1 MHYNTSMPTEPT
13 PIQTD
18 PLQETAQY
26 VKGVGPSRYALLQK
40 MELHTVGDLL
50 FNFPRAYEDVSDCRA
65 IVDLEPGVLQTVVGE
80 IIEMDSR
87 TTGSGKTMIS
97 VVITDGKQVLEGVWF
112 NQAYVVRSLRYGQRV
127 AFSGK
132 PSWRADHWQIG
143 NPRVRPLDQD
153 AAEQGNVIPVYSL
166 TDGLYPEQIRKIQK
180 QIVETYAGFVPEAL
194 PDILLQK
201 HQLVGIKQAL
211 QDVHLPA
218 RVKDA
223 DEARRRLVYEEFLIL
238 QVALA
243 LRRRDARTRL
253 QAPAMPVSQKIDER
267 IRQLFSF
274 QLTGDQNRAISQI
287 CKDMAQDRPM
297 RRLLQADVGAGK
309 TAVAVY
315 AMLLAVAWK
324 HQVALMAPTEVLARQ
339 HWRTLHELL
348 AHSRVRRSLL
358 IGSLSEKEKKITH
371 AEIRHGQ
378 VDLVVGTQALIQKEV
393 EFARLGLVVIDEQH
407 RFGVTQRAQFK
418 QLGVNP
424 HYLIMTATPI
434 PRTIAL
440 TVFSDLDVSVMRE
453 MPPGRK
459 KVVTRWINE
468 EKREKL
474 FEKLCEEMR
483 LGRQLYVVCPLVEES
498 EDKDTKAAEQ
508 TFKELKEGIFRGFE
522 VGLLH
527 GRLDDKAKDFT
538 MNQFRRGELNVLVTT
553 TVVEVGV
560 DIPNATLMVIEH
572 ADRFGM
578 SQLHQLRGRITRG
591 PVAGECYLFADAPN
605 DETKERLQTLCKTT
619 DGFELAEYDLRVRG
633 MGEFFGTKQHGL
645 GELKLGN
652 LVRDADLLSFA
663 RNDAL
668 ELVQGDPG
676 LKLPE
681 HAELRKQVLAKYGQ
695 KLALAEIG

>member
-1 MHYNTSMPTEPT
+1 MKPQQTPT
-13 PIQTD
+13 QTD
-18 PLQETAQY
+18 PLQESAQFA
-26 VKGVGPSRYALLQK
+26 KGVGPARFALLQK
-40 MELHTVGDLL
+40 LGLTTVGDLL
-50 FNFPRAYEDVSDCRA
+50 FNFPRTYEDVSDCRA
-65 IVDLEPGVLQTVVGE
+65 IADLEPGVLQTVVGE

-87 TTGSGKTMIS
+87 STTSGKTMIS
-97 VVITDGKQVLEGVWF
+97 VVISDGRHVLEGVWF

-127 AFSGK
+127 AYSGK
-132 PSWRADHWQIG
+132 PSWRFDHWQMG
-143 NPRVRPLDQD
+143 SPRVRPLDQE
-153 AAEQGNVIPVYSL
+153 AAEQRNVIPVYAL
-166 TDGLYPEQIRKIQK
+166 TEGLHPDQMRKIQK
-180 QIVETYAGFVPEAL
+180 QIVEEYAPLVLETL
-194 PDILLQK
+194 PDNLLAK

-211 QDVHLPA
+211 LDVHLPA

-223 DEARRRLVYEEFLIL
+223 EEARRRLVYEEFLTL

-243 LRRRDARTRL
+243 LRRRDSRTRL
-253 QAPAMPVSQKIDER
+253 QAPAMPVSQKIDEH
-267 IRQLFSF
+267 IRRLFPF
-274 QLTGDQNRAISQI
+274 QLTSDQNRAITQI
-287 CKDMAQDRPM
+287 CKDMALDRPM

-407 RFGVTQRAQFK
+407 RFGVMQRAQFK
-418 QLGVNP
+418 QLGVDP

-459 KVVTRWINE
+459 PVVTKWIVE

-474 FEKLCEEMR
+474 FEKLCEEIR
-483 LGRQLYVVCPLVEES
+483 TGRQLYLVCPLVEES
-498 EDKDTKAAEQ
+498 EASDIKAAEQ
-508 TFKELKEGIFRGFE
+508 TFKELKEGIFRGLE

-527 GRLDDKAKDFT
+527 GRQDDRTKDFT
-538 MNQFRRGELNVLVTT
+538 MNSFRRGEIQILVTT

-578 SQLHQLRGRITRG
+578 SQLHQLRGRVSRG
-591 PVAGECYLFADAPN
+591 PVAGECYLFAEATN
-605 DETKERLQTLCKTT
+605 DETKERLRTFCQTT

-633 MGEFFGTKQHGL
+633 MGEFFGTRQHGL

-652 LVRDADLLSFA
+652 LVRDADLLTFA
-663 RNDAL
+663 RHDAL
-668 ELVQGDPG
+668 ELVQNDPG

-695 KLALAEIG
+695 TLELAEIG

>member
-1 MHYNTSMPTEPT
+1 MMPDPT
-13 PIQTD
+13 PIPAD
-18 PLQETAQY
+18 PLAETAQY
-26 VKGVGPSRYALLQK
+26 IKGVGPTRYALLQK
-40 MELHTVGDLL
+40 LGLHTIGDLL
-50 FNFPRAYEDVSDCRA
+50 LNFPRTYEDVSDCRA
-65 IVDLEPGVLQTVVGE
+65 ITELEPGVLQTVVGE

-87 TTGSGKTMIS
+87 TTSSGKTMIS
-97 VVITDGKQVLEGVWF
+97 VVISDGPSVLEGVWF
-112 NQAYVVRSLRYGQRV
+112 NQAFVVRSLRYGQQV

-132 PSWRADHWQIG
+132 PSWRIDHWQMSS
-143 NPRVRPLDQD
+143 PRVRPLDQD
-153 AAEQGNVIPVYSL
+153 AADQRNVIPVYPL
-166 TDGLYPEQIRKIQK
+166 TDGLYPDAMRKIQK
-180 QIVETYAGFVPEAL
+180 LIVENYAHLVPETL
-194 PDILLQK
+194 PDSLLQK

-211 QDVHLPA
+211 HDVHLPA
-218 RVKDA
+218 TVKDA
-223 DEARRRLVYEEFLIL
+223 EEARRRLVYEEFLTL

-243 LRRRDARTRL
+243 LRRRDAKTRL
-253 QAPAMPVSQKIDER
+253 QAPPMPVSQKIDER
-267 IRQLFSF
+267 IRQLFPF
-274 QLTGDQNRAISQI
+274 QLTGDQNRAIAQI
-287 CKDMAQDRPM
+287 CKDLAQDRPM
-297 RRLLQADVGAGK
+297 RRMLQADVGAGK

-315 AMLLAVAWK
+315 AMLLAVAYK

-358 IGSLSEKEKKITH
+358 IGSLSEKEKRIAH

-378 VDLVVGTQALIQKEV
+378 VDLVVGTQALIQKDV
-393 EFARLGLVVIDEQH
+393 EFSRLGLVVIDEQH
-407 RFGVTQRAQFK
+407 RFGVMQRAQFK
-418 QLGVNP
+418 QLGVDP

-440 TVFSDLDVSVMRE
+440 TVFSDLDVSVIRE

-459 KVVTRWINE
+459 KVVTKWTKE
-468 EKREKL
+468 ENRETLFDKL
-474 FEKLCEEMR
+474 VDELR
-483 LGRQLYVVCPLVEES
+483 GGRQLYVVCPLVEES
-498 EDKDTKAAEQ
+498 EENDTKAAEQ
-508 TFKELKEGIFRGFE
+508 TFKKLKEGCFKDFE
-522 VGLLH
+522 IGLLH
-527 GRLDDKAKDFT
+527 GRLDDRSKDVT
-538 MNQFRRGELNVLVTT
+538 MNQFRRGELHVLVTT

-605 DETKERLQTLCKTT
+605 DETRERLQTFCKTT

-668 ELVQGDPG
+668 ELVQTDPG
-676 LKLPE
+676 LRAPE
-681 HAELRKQVLAKYGQ
+681 HAELRKQVLVKYGQ
-695 KLALAEIG
+695 KLDLAEIG